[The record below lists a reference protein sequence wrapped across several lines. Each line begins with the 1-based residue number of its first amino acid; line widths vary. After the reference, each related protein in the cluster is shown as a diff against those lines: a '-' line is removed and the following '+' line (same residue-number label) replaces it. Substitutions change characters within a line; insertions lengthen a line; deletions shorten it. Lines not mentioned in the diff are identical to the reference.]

1 MLSLEEA
8 TLKMLHEDLQEETDK
23 EIIDKPQSIGAT
35 MKDMYNQLD
44 QTEGITNVE
53 GLVDDILVVTDPEV
67 TSEEYDEVIE
77 RAQEI
82 VEDTPEGN
90 VPFDEEYVGQYLLTC
105 PICGTTFVSQQMLEP
120 GATCPACMEVPESFV
135 VKGKIDTD
143 ENVAIDNGL
152 QVDEEQKE
160 ETEAVPDTTSIE
172 DVEEP
177 VEEEDMEKQT
187 ASKEI
192 PEGNKLQET
201 KLTEDKSDKVFTDF
215 RFVNGYPQL
224 DKFKDEASEYQDLSE
239 LYSFKTNRSGG
250 TYSEDDTEQ
259 KLKDLRIK
267 LTKEIYDYLVD
278 NNTYIV
284 TFDDS
289 RQQLIIGKSKQ
300 DVDILVNDYTIDDA
314 KDWDGY
320 GVNSVDLFKD
330 WFGRYDYVNI
340 DRNPYRINVNVK
352 MESKSIKTEDT
363 YEEGIFYEIEAALAE
378 AGLNPV
384 RFTEDG
390 VMTNNLGWT
399 VRGKDG
405 TKQQITCDGS
415 YLSESKKQ
423 EDYWQD
429 VKDGV
434 CSNCHKALDSN
445 DTYIIDGRQVCGS
458 CKTNIEQD
466 KLDNEDTEPEKR
478 MDDFNDYYE
487 SKDVKT
493 EDTDGDRLPVE
504 GDGIEVIVTENSV
517 GYLLRGLIIDHKNKQ
532 FQYVLGQSL
541 PLGKYKRVSK
551 NTIRNTINDLQ
562 NEEYKEYKGK
572 DSIELEESVEYAK
585 FAKFKKLV

>member
-8 TLKMLHEDLQEETDK
+8 TLKMLQEDLQEETDK

-77 RAQEI
+77 KAQEI

-160 ETEAVPDTTSIE
+160 ETEAVPDTTTIE
-172 DVEEP
+172 DTEEP
-177 VEEEDMEKQT
+177 VEEEDIEKQT

-192 PEGNKLQET
+192 PEGNKLQESISN
-201 KLTEDKSDKVFTDF
+201 EDKTFSSY
-215 RFVNGYPQL
+215 RFVSLYPDLKQFSS
-224 DKFKDEASEYQDLSE
+224 DANEYE
-239 LYSFKTNRSGG
+239 NLYNENSFKSKRSGG
-250 TYSEDDTEQ
+250 VYKDNETEQ
-259 KLKDLRIK
+259 KLKELDKK
-267 LTKEIYDYLVD
+267 LTKEIYDTLVD

-284 TFDDS
+284 IFDDAK
-289 RQQLIIGKSKQ
+289 QQLIIGKTDEEVKSIIDNYRKSTSK
-300 DVDILVNDYTIDDA
+300 DNLF
-314 KDWDGY
+314 DGY
-320 GVNSVDLFKD
+320 DVNSYELFKD
-330 WFGRYDYVNI
+330 WFDKMDYPRIGHNVNRIKVNI
-340 DRNPYRINVNVK
+340 K
-352 MESKSIKTEDT
+352 TETKTIKTEDT
-363 YEEGIFYEIEAALAE
+363 YEEGIFYEIEAALME

-384 RFTEDG
+384 RFSESG

-399 VRGKDG
+399 VTGEDG
-405 TKQQITCDGS
+405 TEQQLTCDGS
-415 YLSESKKQ
+415 YLTESQSTENKLQEAPQQVPGIAIKKVTEE
-423 EDYWQD
+423 EDSKEVSQD
-429 VKDGV
+429 QLPTSG
-434 CSNCHKALDSN
+434 
-445 DTYIIDGRQVCGS
+445 
-458 CKTNIEQD
+458 
-466 KLDNEDTEPEKR
+466 ED
-478 MDDFNDYYE
+478 
-487 SKDVKT
+487 
-493 EDTDGDRLPVE
+493 
-504 GDGIEVIVTENSV
+504 IEVLVTENSV

-562 NEEYKEYKGK
+562 NQEYTEYKGK

>member
-8 TLKMLHEDLQEETDK
+8 TLKMLQEDLQEETDK

-201 KLTEDKSDKVFTDF
+201 KEE
-215 RFVNGYPQL
+215 G
-224 DKFKDEASEYQDLSE
+224 
-239 LYSFKTNRSGG
+239 KT
-250 TYSEDDTEQ
+250 
-259 KLKDLRIK
+259 
-267 LTKEIYDYLVD
+267 
-278 NNTYIV
+278 
-284 TFDDS
+284 
-289 RQQLIIGKSKQ
+289 
-300 DVDILVNDYTIDDA
+300 
-314 KDWDGY
+314 
-320 GVNSVDLFKD
+320 
-330 WFGRYDYVNI
+330 
-340 DRNPYRINVNVK
+340 
-352 MESKSIKTEDT
+352 IKTEDT

-390 VMTNNLGWT
+390 VLTNNLGWT

-415 YLSESKKQ
+415 YLS
-423 EDYWQD
+423 
-429 VKDGV
+429 
-434 CSNCHKALDSN
+434 
-445 DTYIIDGRQVCGS
+445 
-458 CKTNIEQD
+458 
-466 KLDNEDTEPEKR
+466 
-478 MDDFNDYYE
+478 E

-541 PLGKYKRVSK
+541 PLGKYRRVSK

>member
-1 MLSLEEA
+1 MLSLEDA
-8 TLKMLHEDLQEETDK
+8 TLKMLQEDLQEETDK
-23 EIIDKPQSIGAT
+23 EIVDKPQSVGAT

-160 ETEAVPDTTSIE
+160 ETEAVPDTTTIE
-172 DVEEP
+172 DIEEP
-177 VEEEDMEKQT
+177 VKEEDIEKQT

-192 PEGNKLQET
+192 PEGNKLQESISN
-201 KLTEDKSDKVFTDF
+201 EDKTFSSY
-215 RFVNGYPQL
+215 RFVSLYPELKQFSS
-224 DKFKDEASEYQDLSE
+224 DANEYE
-239 LYSFKTNRSGG
+239 NLYNENSFKSKRSGG
-250 TYSEDDTEQ
+250 VYKDNETEQ
-259 KLKDLRIK
+259 KLKELDKK
-267 LTKEIYDYLVD
+267 LTKEIYNTLVD
-278 NNTYIV
+278 NNTYIII
-284 TFDDS
+284 FDDAK
-289 RQQLIIGKSKQ
+289 QQLIIGKTDEEVKSMIDNYRKSTSK
-300 DVDILVNDYTIDDA
+300 DNLF
-314 KDWDGY
+314 DGY
-320 GVNSVDLFKD
+320 DVNSYELFKD
-330 WFGRYDYVNI
+330 WFNKMDYPEI
-340 DRNPYRINVNVK
+340 GRNPYRITDNIKTENK
-352 MESKSIKTEDT
+352 TIKTEDS
-363 YEEGIFYEIEAALAE
+363 YDEGIFYEIEEALRE

-384 RFTEDG
+384 RFTDDG

-399 VRGKDG
+399 VTGEDG
-405 TKQQITCDGS
+405 TQQQITCDGS
-415 YLSESKKQ
+415 YLAESKKQ

-429 VKDGV
+429 VKEGV
-434 CSNCHKALDSN
+434 CSNCHKQLDPN

-458 CKTNIEQD
+458 CKADIEQD
-466 KLDNEDTEPEKR
+466 KLDNKDTEPEKR
-478 MDDFNDYYE
+478 IDDFNDYYE

-493 EDTDGDRLPVE
+493 EDNNNDRLPVE
-504 GDGIEVIVTENSV
+504 GNGIEVIVTENSV

>member
-1 MLSLEEA
+1 MSSLYGSSR
-8 TLKMLHEDLQEETDK
+8 
-23 EIIDKPQSIGAT
+23 IICS
-35 MKDMYNQLD
+35 
-44 QTEGITNVE
+44 
-53 GLVDDILVVTDPEV
+53 
-67 TSEEYDEVIE
+67 
-77 RAQEI
+77 
-82 VEDTPEGN
+82 
-90 VPFDEEYVGQYLLTC
+90 
-105 PICGTTFVSQQMLEP
+105 
-120 GATCPACMEVPESFV
+120 
-135 VKGKIDTD
+135 KGIDTD

-192 PEGNKLQET
+192 PQGNKLQET
-201 KLTEDKSDKVFTDF
+201 KEE
-215 RFVNGYPQL
+215 G
-224 DKFKDEASEYQDLSE
+224 
-239 LYSFKTNRSGG
+239 KT
-250 TYSEDDTEQ
+250 
-259 KLKDLRIK
+259 
-267 LTKEIYDYLVD
+267 
-278 NNTYIV
+278 
-284 TFDDS
+284 
-289 RQQLIIGKSKQ
+289 
-300 DVDILVNDYTIDDA
+300 
-314 KDWDGY
+314 
-320 GVNSVDLFKD
+320 
-330 WFGRYDYVNI
+330 
-340 DRNPYRINVNVK
+340 
-352 MESKSIKTEDT
+352 IKTEDT

-415 YLSESKKQ
+415 YLSESK
-423 EDYWQD
+423 D
-429 VKDGV
+429 
-434 CSNCHKALDSN
+434 L
-445 DTYIIDGRQVCGS
+445 
-458 CKTNIEQD
+458 KTEESTEEVETEETQNIV
-466 KLDNEDTEPEKR
+466 
-478 MDDFNDYYE
+478 
-487 SKDVKT
+487 SKDQ
-493 EDTDGDRLPVE
+493 LPTS
-504 GDGIEVIVTENSV
+504 GKDIEVLVTENSV

>member
-120 GATCPACMEVPESFV
+120 GATCPACMEVPEAFV
-135 VKGKIDTD
+135 VKGQVQTD
-143 ENVAIDNGL
+143 EDVAIDNGL
-152 QVDEEQKE
+152 QVDEDQATE
-160 ETEAVPDTTSIE
+160 EEVQPQSDITTDEDTDIE
-172 DVEEP
+172 DNEEEP
-177 VEEEDMEKQT
+177 ERQV
-187 ASKEI
+187 ASKEV
-192 PEGNKLQET
+192 PQGNKLQESVSNENKT
-201 KLTEDKSDKVFTDF
+201 FSFYK
-215 RFVNGYPQL
+215 FVPGYPELAEFKSKANEYEDLYDLNSFKFRRSDGTYKDDKTEEKLNNL
-224 DKFKDEASEYQDLSE
+224 DKE
-239 LYSFKTNRSGG
+239 
-250 TYSEDDTEQ
+250 
-259 KLKDLRIK
+259 
-267 LTKEIYDYLVD
+267 LTKEIYDTLVN

-284 TFDDS
+284 LFDDAK
-289 RQQLIIGKSKQ
+289 QQLIIGKTDEEVKQIIDNYKKSPKSKSFE
-300 DVDILVNDYTIDDA
+300 
-314 KDWDGY
+314 GY
-320 GVNSVDLFKD
+320 DVNSYELFKD
-330 WFGRYDYVNI
+330 WFNKMDYPEI
-340 DRNPYRINVNVK
+340 GRNPYRITDNIKTENK
-352 MESKSIKTEDT
+352 TIKTEDS
-363 YEEGIFYEIEAALAE
+363 YDEGIFYEIEEALRE

-384 RFTEDG
+384 RFTDDG

-399 VRGKDG
+399 VTGEDG
-405 TKQQITCDGS
+405 TQQQITCDGS
-415 YLSESKKQ
+415 YLAESKKQ

-429 VKDGV
+429 VKEGV
-434 CSNCHKALDSN
+434 CSNCHKQLDPN

-458 CKTNIEQD
+458 CKADIEQD
-466 KLDNEDTEPEKR
+466 KLDNKDTEPEKR
-478 MDDFNDYYE
+478 IDDFNDYYE

-493 EDTDGDRLPVE
+493 EDNNNDRLPVE
-504 GDGIEVIVTENSV
+504 GNGIEVIVTENSV

>member
-8 TLKMLHEDLQEETDK
+8 TLKMLQENLQEETDK

-143 ENVAIDNGL
+143 ENVAIDSGL

-160 ETEAVPDTTSIE
+160 KTEAVPDTTSIE

-201 KLTEDKSDKVFTDF
+201 KEE
-215 RFVNGYPQL
+215 G
-224 DKFKDEASEYQDLSE
+224 
-239 LYSFKTNRSGG
+239 KT
-250 TYSEDDTEQ
+250 
-259 KLKDLRIK
+259 
-267 LTKEIYDYLVD
+267 
-278 NNTYIV
+278 
-284 TFDDS
+284 
-289 RQQLIIGKSKQ
+289 
-300 DVDILVNDYTIDDA
+300 
-314 KDWDGY
+314 
-320 GVNSVDLFKD
+320 
-330 WFGRYDYVNI
+330 
-340 DRNPYRINVNVK
+340 
-352 MESKSIKTEDT
+352 IKTEDT

-378 AGLNPV
+378 AGLNPI

-390 VMTNNLGWT
+390 VLTNNLGWT

-415 YLSESKKQ
+415 YLTESLSTENKLQEVSQQVPGTEIKKAADE
-423 EDYWQD
+423 EDNKEVSLDQLPTSG
-429 VKDGV
+429 KD
-434 CSNCHKALDSN
+434 
-445 DTYIIDGRQVCGS
+445 
-458 CKTNIEQD
+458 
-466 KLDNEDTEPEKR
+466 
-478 MDDFNDYYE
+478 
-487 SKDVKT
+487 
-493 EDTDGDRLPVE
+493 
-504 GDGIEVIVTENSV
+504 IEVLVTENSV

-585 FAKFKKLV
+585 FAKF

>member
-1 MLSLEEA
+1 MLSLEDA
-8 TLKMLHEDLQEETDK
+8 TLKMLQEDLQEETDK
-23 EIIDKPQSIGAT
+23 EIVDKPQSAGAT

-44 QTEGITNVE
+44 RTEGITNVE

-160 ETEAVPDTTSIE
+160 ETEAVPDITTIE
-172 DVEEP
+172 DTEEP
-177 VEEEDMEKQT
+177 VEEEDIEKQT

-192 PEGNKLQET
+192 PEGNKLQEE
-201 KLTEDKSDKVFTDF
+201 KLE
-215 RFVNGYPQL
+215 
-224 DKFKDEASEYQDLSE
+224 
-239 LYSFKTNRSGG
+239 
-250 TYSEDDTEQ
+250 
-259 KLKDLRIK
+259 
-267 LTKEIYDYLVD
+267 
-278 NNTYIV
+278 
-284 TFDDS
+284 
-289 RQQLIIGKSKQ
+289 
-300 DVDILVNDYTIDDA
+300 
-314 KDWDGY
+314 
-320 GVNSVDLFKD
+320 
-330 WFGRYDYVNI
+330 
-340 DRNPYRINVNVK
+340 
-352 MESKSIKTEDT
+352 ESKTIKTEDT
-363 YEEGIFYEIEAALAE
+363 YETGIFYEIEAALME

-384 RFTEDG
+384 RFSESG

-399 VRGKDG
+399 VTGEDG
-405 TKQQITCDGS
+405 TEQQLTCDGS
-415 YLSESKKQ
+415 YL
-423 EDYWQD
+423 
-429 VKDGV
+429 
-434 CSNCHKALDSN
+434 
-445 DTYIIDGRQVCGS
+445 T
-458 CKTNIEQD
+458 
-466 KLDNEDTEPEKR
+466 
-478 MDDFNDYYE
+478 E
-487 SKDVKT
+487 SKDLKT
-493 EDTDGDRLPVE
+493 EKVVEEDDNKKVSQDQLPTSGE
-504 GDGIEVIVTENSV
+504 DIEVLVTENSV

-562 NEEYKEYKGK
+562 NQEYTEYKGK

>member
-8 TLKMLHEDLQEETDK
+8 TLKMLQEDLQEETDK

-143 ENVAIDNGL
+143 ENVAIDSGL

-160 ETEAVPDTTSIE
+160 KTEAVPDTTSIE

-192 PEGNKLQET
+192 PQGNKLQET
-201 KLTEDKSDKVFTDF
+201 IDQNKTVKTESNYDSFEDFKNEVKS
-215 RFVNGYPQL
+215 
-224 DKFKDEASEYQDLSE
+224 
-239 LYSFKTNRSGG
+239 
-250 TYSEDDTEQ
+250 
-259 KLKDLRIK
+259 
-267 LTKEIYDYLVD
+267 
-278 NNTYIV
+278 
-284 TFDDS
+284 
-289 RQQLIIGKSKQ
+289 IGS
-300 DVDILVNDYTIDDA
+300 L
-314 KDWDGY
+314 
-320 GVNSVDLFKD
+320 
-330 WFGRYDYVNI
+330 YDYV
-340 DRNPYRINVNVK
+340 YRHYYK
-352 MESKSIKTEDT
+352 MPLDLLKEIALNAIYEADNDEAIMSDMKERVFESKSIMKEDS
-363 YEEGIFYEIEAALAE
+363 YEDGIFYEIEAALME

-390 VMTNNLGWT
+390 VLTNNLGWT

-415 YLSESKKQ
+415 YLSESLSTENKLQEASQQVPGTEIKKAADEENNKEVSPDQ
-423 EDYWQD
+423 LPISG
-429 VKDGV
+429 KD
-434 CSNCHKALDSN
+434 
-445 DTYIIDGRQVCGS
+445 
-458 CKTNIEQD
+458 
-466 KLDNEDTEPEKR
+466 
-478 MDDFNDYYE
+478 
-487 SKDVKT
+487 
-493 EDTDGDRLPVE
+493 
-504 GDGIEVIVTENSV
+504 IEVLVTENSV